1 MTIKLGMVMDP
12 IEKTKTYKDSSFAML
27 LAAQKRGWELNY
39 MEMGDLYVN
48 DGQAFGRMKT
58 LSVVDQEKDFFTFHE
73 NYDRPLAD
81 LDVIIQRKDPPFD
94 LEYVYSTYM
103 LELAETQGTLIVNK
117 PQSLR
122 DANEKMFTA
131 VFPQTT
137 PPTLI
142 TRNADQIKAFLTE
155 HQDIIIKPLDMMGGS
170 SIFRITADSP
180 NVNVIIETLTE
191 RGEIY
196 TMVQRYVPDVVDTGD
211 KRILLID
218 GEPVGYALARMPTK
232 GETRANMA
240 AGGKGIAV
248 EMTERDHW
256 LAAQIGPK
264 LKEMDLI
271 FVGLDVIGDYVT
283 EINVTSP
290 TGIREVDQQKG
301 TDIAGMLMDAIEK
314 RVERRE

>member
-12 IEKTKTYKDSSFAML
+12 IETVKTYKDSSFAML
-27 LAAQKRGWELNY
+27 LAAQARGWELNY
-39 MEMGDLYVN
+39 MEMQDLYVR
-48 DGQAFGRMKT
+48 DGQPFGRMKT
-58 LSVVDQEKDFFTFHE
+58 LSVVDQKTDFYSFHKS
-73 NYDRPLAD
+73 YDRSLAD

-94 LEYVYSTYM
+94 MEYVYSTYI
-103 LELAETQGTLIVNK
+103 LELAEQQGTLIVNK

-122 DANEKMFTA
+122 DSNEKFFTT

-142 TRNADQIKAFLTE
+142 TRNADQIKAFLEE

-170 SIFRITADSP
+170 SIFRITAGSP

-191 RGEIY
+191 RGNIY
-196 TMVQRYVPDVVDTGD
+196 TMVQRYIPDVVDTGD

-218 GEPVGYALARMPTK
+218 GKPNGYALARMPTP

-256 LAAQIGPK
+256 LAEQIGPT
-264 LKEMDLI
+264 LKEKGLI

-290 TGIREVDQQKG
+290 TGIREVDEQKG
-301 TDIAGMLMDAIEK
+301 TDIAGMLMDAIAEK
-314 RVERRE
+314 VRK

>member
-1 MTIKLGMVMDP
+1 MSIKLGMVMDP

-39 MEMGDLYVN
+39 MEMGDLYVS

-58 LSVVDQEKDFFTFHE
+58 LSVVDQETEFFTFHE
-73 NYDRPLAD
+73 SYDRPLAD

-94 LEYVYSTYM
+94 MEYVYSTYM
-103 LELAETQGTLIVNK
+103 LELAEAQGTLIVNK

-142 TRNADQIKAFLTE
+142 TRNAEQIKAFLSE

-191 RGEIY
+191 RGTIY
-196 TMVQRYVPDVVDTGD
+196 TMVQRYIPDVVETGD

-218 GEPVGYALARMPTK
+218 GEPNGYALARMPTK

-264 LKEMDLI
+264 LKEMGLI

-301 TDIAGMLMDAIEK
+301 TDIAGMLMAAIEK
-314 RVERRE
+314 KVAGRK

>member
-12 IEKTKTYKDSSFAML
+12 IETVKTYKDSSFAML
-27 LAAQKRGWELNY
+27 LAAQARGWELNY
-39 MEMGDLYVN
+39 MEMQDMYVR
-48 DGQAFGRMKT
+48 DGQPFGRMKT
-58 LSVVDQEKDFFTFHE
+58 LSVVDQKTDFYTFHE
-73 NYDRPLAD
+73 SYDRPLAD

-94 LEYVYSTYM
+94 MEYVYSTYI
-103 LELAETQGTLIVNK
+103 LELAEQQGTLIVNK

-122 DANEKMFTA
+122 DSNEKFFTT

-142 TRNADQIKAFLTE
+142 TRNADQIKAFLEE

-170 SIFRITADSP
+170 SIFRISAGSP

-191 RGEIY
+191 RGDIY
-196 TMVQRYVPDVVDTGD
+196 TMVQRYIPDVVDTGD

-218 GEPVGYALARMPTK
+218 GKPNGYALARMPTP

-256 LAAQIGPK
+256 LAEQIGPT
-264 LKEMDLI
+264 LKEKGLI

-290 TGIREVDQQKG
+290 TGIREVDEQKG
-301 TDIAGMLMDAIEK
+301 TDIAGLLMDAIAEK
-314 RVERRE
+314 IK

>member
-1 MTIKLGMVMDP
+1 
-12 IEKTKTYKDSSFAML
+12 
-27 LAAQKRGWELNY
+27 
-39 MEMGDLYVN
+39 
-48 DGQAFGRMKT
+48 
-58 LSVVDQEKDFFTFHE
+58 
-73 NYDRPLAD
+73 
-81 LDVIIQRKDPPFD
+81 
-94 LEYVYSTYM
+94 M
-103 LELAETQGTLIVNK
+103 LELAETHGTLIVNK

-142 TRNADQIKAFLTE
+142 TRNAEQIKAFLAE
-155 HQDIIIKPLDMMGGS
+155 NQDIIIKPLDMMGGS

-191 RGEIY
+191 RGDIY
-196 TMVQRYVPDVVDTGD
+196 TMVQRYIPDVVDTGD

-218 GEPVGYALARMPTK
+218 GEPNGYALARMPTK

-264 LKEMDLI
+264 LKEMGLI

-301 TDIAGMLMDAIEK
+301 TNIAGMLMDAIEK
-314 RVERRE
+314 KVQSRE

>member
-1 MTIKLGMVMDP
+1 MTVKLGMIMDP
-12 IEKTKTYKDSSFAML
+12 IETVKTYKDSSFAML

-39 MEMGDLYVN
+39 MEMQDIYVHN
-48 DGQAFGRMKT
+48 GEAFGRMKT
-58 LSVVDQEKDFFTFHE
+58 LSVVDQKTDFYQFHDSYE
-73 NYDRPLAD
+73 RPLSD

-94 LEYVYSTYM
+94 MEYVYSTYM
-103 LELAETQGTLIVNK
+103 LELAEEKGTLIVNK

-142 TRNADQIKAFLTE
+142 TRNADQIKAFLDN

-170 SIFRITADSP
+170 SIFRIQAGSP
-180 NVNVIIETLTE
+180 NINVIIETLTDQ
-191 RGEIY
+191 GETY
-196 TMVQRYVPDVVDTGD
+196 TMVQKYIPDVVNTGD

-218 GEPVGYALARMPTK
+218 GEPTGYALARMPTE

-240 AGGKGIAV
+240 AGGKGVAV

-256 LAAQIGPK
+256 LAGQIGPK
-264 LKEMDLI
+264 LKEMGLI

-290 TGIREVDQQKG
+290 TGIREVDEQIG
-301 TDIAGMLMDAIEK
+301 TDIAGLLMDAIEK
-314 RVERRE
+314 KLG

>member
-1 MTIKLGMVMDP
+1 
-12 IEKTKTYKDSSFAML
+12 
-27 LAAQKRGWELNY
+27 
-39 MEMGDLYVN
+39 
-48 DGQAFGRMKT
+48 
-58 LSVVDQEKDFFTFHE
+58 
-73 NYDRPLAD
+73 
-81 LDVIIQRKDPPFD
+81 
-94 LEYVYSTYM
+94 
-103 LELAETQGTLIVNK
+103 
-117 PQSLR
+117 
-122 DANEKMFTA
+122 
-131 VFPQTT
+131 

-290 TGIREVDQQKG
+290 TGIREVDQQMG
-301 TDIAGMLMDAIEK
+301 TDIAGMLMDTIEK
-314 RVERRE
+314 RVESRE

>member
-1 MTIKLGMVMDP
+1 MDP
-12 IEKTKTYKDSSFAML
+12 IDSVKTYKDSSFAML

-39 MEMGDLYVN
+39 MEMEDLYVLN
-48 DGQAFGRMKT
+48 GEAYGRMKT
-58 LSVVDQEKDFFTFHE
+58 LSVEDKLTDFYEFHDS
-73 NYDRPLAD
+73 YDRPLSD

-94 LEYVYSTYM
+94 MEYVYSTYI
-103 LELAETQGTLIVNK
+103 LELAETKGTLIVNK

-131 VFPQTT
+131 VFPQTG

-142 TRNADQIKAFLTE
+142 TRNAAQIKEFLSE
-155 HQDIIIKPLDMMGGS
+155 HRDIIIKPLDMMGGS
-170 SIFRITADSP
+170 SIFRIGAGSP
-180 NVNVIIETLTE
+180 NINVIIETLTDQ
-191 RGEIY
+191 GETF
-196 TMVQRYVPDVVDTGD
+196 TMVQRYIPDVVKTGD

-218 GEPVGYALARMPTK
+218 GEPNGYALARMPTE

-248 EMTERDHW
+248 EMTKRDHW
-256 LAAQIGPK
+256 LAGQIGPK
-264 LKEMDLI
+264 LKEMGLI

-290 TGIREVDQQKG
+290 TGIREVDEQKG
-301 TDIAGMLMDAIEK
+301 TDIAGLLMDAIEK
-314 RVERRE
+314 KVKK

>member
-12 IEKTKTYKDSSFAML
+12 IETVKTYKDSSFAML

-39 MEMGDLYVN
+39 MEMQDMYVR
-48 DGQAFGRMKT
+48 DGQPFGRMKT
-58 LSVVDQEKDFFTFHE
+58 LSVVDQKEDFYTFHD
-73 NYDRPLAD
+73 NHDRPLAD

-94 LEYVYSTYM
+94 MEYVYSTYI
-103 LELAETQGTLIVNK
+103 LELAEKQGTLIVNK

-122 DANEKMFTA
+122 DANEKFFTT

-137 PPTLI
+137 PATLI
-142 TRNADQIKAFLTE
+142 TRNADQIKAFLEE

-170 SIFRITADSP
+170 SIFRIGADSP

-191 RGEIY
+191 RGHIY
-196 TMVQRYVPDVVDTGD
+196 TMVQRYIPDVVDTGD

-218 GEPVGYALARMPTK
+218 GKPNGYALARMPTP

-240 AGGKGIAV
+240 AGGKGVAV
-248 EMTERDHW
+248 EMTERDYW
-256 LAAQIGPK
+256 LAEQIGPT
-264 LKEMDLI
+264 LKEMGLI

-290 TGIREVDQQKG
+290 TGIREVDEQKG
-301 TDIAGMLMDAIEK
+301 TDIAGLLMDAIVEK
-314 RVERRE
+314 ISQS